1 LKQAPSII
9 VFALIGAGSFTPIIM
24 LTAEF
29 KLEHDL
35 LASNWN
41 YKQIYVFQEN
51 AKFSSI
57 LNGIEK
63 PTT

>member
-1 LKQAPSII
+1 
-9 VFALIGAGSFTPIIM
+9 M

-41 YKQIYVFQEN
+41 YEQIYVFQQN

-57 LNGIEK
+57 LNRIEK
-63 PTT
+63 LTT